1 MFPLHKL
8 AALPRHQRLRKAAKI
23 FEGSERR
30 LITLGKLPADEIE
43 YLKCL
48 AKQLVEQEGFQPA
61 ATELLAN
68 AQSTLGTCAQSELRR
83 MLNSVYHLLLSETG
97 RTRADW
103 DFVNSQGTLD
113 PSKRRHFTGM
123 QVYLEDIRSP
133 FNVGSIFRTAESFG
147 AEKIWLSPFCADPR
161 HKRAERTAMG
171 CVDVLPW
178 ERLSHDPFTGQ
189 HEKPF
194 TEEAI
199 FALETGG
206 IPLEDFSFP
215 KQGILIAGSEELGVS
230 PGALAAADASLGRVS
245 ITCYGA
251 KGSLNVSVAFGVV
264 MQAWA
269 VTGESG
275 IIRTRVKNRQ
285 NPGNRGKGS

>member
-1 MFPLHKL
+1 MLPLRKL
-8 AALPRHQRLRKAAKI
+8 ATLPRHQRLRKAAKI
-23 FEGSERR
+23 FEGAELR
-30 LITLGKLPADEIE
+30 LITFGKIPDDEIE
-43 YLKCL
+43 DLKGL
-48 AKQLVEQEGFQPA
+48 AKQLSDEDGFRPA
-61 ATELLAN
+61 AVELLAN
-68 AQSTLGTCAQSELRR
+68 TADKITQSTESELRR

-103 DFVNSQGTLD
+103 DFVNSPGVLD
-113 PSKRRHFTGM
+113 PSKRRPFAGM

-133 FNVGSIFRTAESFG
+133 FNVGSMFRAAESFG

-171 CVDVLPW
+171 CVDVVPW
-178 ERLSHDPFTGQ
+178 ERLSHDPFASAVETLFSG
-189 HEKPF
+189 ES
-194 TEEAI
+194 I

-206 IPLEDFSFP
+206 TPLENFPFP
-215 KQGILIAGSEELGVS
+215 KQGILIAGSEELGVN

-251 KGSLNVSVAFGVV
+251 KGSLNVSVAFGIV

-269 VTGESG
+269 SSTS
-275 IIRTRVKNRQ
+275 R
-285 NPGNRGKGS
+285 PC

>member
-1 MFPLHKL
+1 MFPLCKL
-8 AALPRHQRLRKAAKI
+8 VTLPKSQRLRKAAKI
-23 FEGSERR
+23 FEGAERR
-30 LITLGKLPADEIE
+30 LITLGALSADEIE

-48 AKQLVEQEGFQPA
+48 AKQLAEQEGFKPTA
-61 ATELLAN
+61 VELLEN
-68 AQSTLGTCAQSELRR
+68 AQSTLGACAQSELRR

-97 RTRADW
+97 RTKADW
-103 DFVNSQGTLD
+103 DFTTTPGILD
-113 PSKRRHFTGM
+113 PSKRRPFAGM

-133 FNVGSIFRTAESFG
+133 FNVGSMFRAAESFG
-147 AEKIWLSPFCADPR
+147 VEKIWLSPFCADPK

-178 ERLSHDPFTGQ
+178 ERLSSDPFTIP

-194 TEEAI
+194 TEGSI

-206 IPLEDFSFP
+206 TPLENFSFP

-245 ITCYGA
+245 ITSYGA
-251 KGSLNVSVAFGVV
+251 KGSLNVSVAFGIV
-264 MQAWA
+264 MQTWA
-269 VTGESG
+269 SVTS
-275 IIRTRVKNRQ
+275 R
-285 NPGNRGKGS
+285 PG

>member
-1 MFPLHKL
+1 MIPLRKL

-23 FEGSERR
+23 FEDAERR
-30 LITLGKLPADEIE
+30 LLTFGKLPDDEIE
-43 YLKCL
+43 YLKGL
-48 AKQLVEQEGFQPA
+48 AKQLADEEGFSRA
-61 ATELLAN
+61 AVELLAN
-68 AQSTLGTCAQSELRR
+68 TAEKINLSAKSEIRR

-97 RTRADW
+97 RTKADW
-103 DFVNSQGTLD
+103 DFINSPGSLD
-113 PSKRRHFTGM
+113 PSKRRPFAGM

-133 FNVGSIFRTAESFG
+133 FNVGSMFRAAESFG
-147 AEKIWLSPFCADPR
+147 AEKIWLSPFCADPK

-178 ERLSHDPFTGQ
+178 KRLSGDPFASSG
-189 HEKPF
+189 EKSRAFSAEEFAKGPF
-194 TEEAI
+194 

-206 IPLEDFSFP
+206 TPLEDFAFP

-245 ITCYGA
+245 ISSYGV
-251 KGSLNVSVAFGVV
+251 KGSLNVSVAFGIV

-269 VTGESG
+269 GFTYRHG
-275 IIRTRVKNRQ
+275 
-285 NPGNRGKGS
+285 